1 MDVKFWSGNVTSKTT
16 WEDLG
21 IDGRTIVKRIVN
33 ERGMRVK
40 VNVAEKHQTERHWS
54 IFLWTHIFW
63 LQLFVSTA
71 QYGSLQLLQVAA
83 QVLFIFQSQ
92 FLVDNVQVPDWIHL
106 TLNVGHIF
114 VLERSW
120 S

>member
-54 IFLWTHIFW
+54 IFL
-63 LQLFVSTA
+63 
-71 QYGSLQLLQVAA
+71 
-83 QVLFIFQSQ
+83 
-92 FLVDNVQVPDWIHL
+92 
-106 TLNVGHIF
+106 
-114 VLERSW
+114 
-120 S
+120 